1 MHFDASF
8 FVAVAFLLFIGLL
21 IWKKVPGRIIAALDQ
36 RAAEIKAQLEEARQL
51 RDEAQALLAQHQRE
65 QRNAATQAQEIAEQA
80 EREAK
85 MLEEAAKKQLDAAVE
100 RRLSLA
106 QEKIAQA
113 EAAAVKEVR
122 QVAIQAAVAAARR
135 LIAEQLKAQDDNA
148 LIKDAIDSLD
158 KRLH

>member
-1 MHFDASF
+1 
-8 FVAVAFLLFIGLL
+8 
-21 IWKKVPGRIIAALDQ
+21 
-36 RAAEIKAQLEEARQL
+36 
-51 RDEAQALLAQHQRE
+51 
-65 QRNAATQAQEIAEQA
+65 
-80 EREAK
+80 

>member
-21 IWKKVPGRIIAALDQ
+21 IWKKVPGLIIAALDQ